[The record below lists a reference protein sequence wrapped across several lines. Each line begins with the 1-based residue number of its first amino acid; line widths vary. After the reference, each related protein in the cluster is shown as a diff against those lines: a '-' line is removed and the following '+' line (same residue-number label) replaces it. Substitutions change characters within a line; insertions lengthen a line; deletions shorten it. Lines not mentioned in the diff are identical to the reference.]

1 MNNEDRREQFE
12 RLKVQLQN
20 CRECRQQIKDEPRP
34 VFQGNL
40 DSKIFQISQAPSRR
54 VMETGLPFNDASGK
68 KLKQEWYQITDAE
81 FYDPALFYIAS
92 IARCYPGKAK
102 GSGDL
107 RPPKQCAELYLRRE
121 LELVQPQ
128 RIILIG
134 SYAAQWFYPEL
145 ALEELIFQTQSFRG
159 IPVFTLPH
167 PSPLNR
173 KWLKDHPDFEQRR
186 MPEIRAQ
193 IHAVI
198 RKRG

>member
-1 MNNEDRREQFE
+1 M
-12 RLKVQLQN
+12 
-20 CRECRQQIKDEPRP
+20 KDEPHP
-34 VFQGNL
+34 IFQGSL

-68 KLKQEWYQITDAE
+68 KLKQEWYQITDE
-81 FYDPALFYIAS
+81 QFYDPRLFYIAS

-107 RPPKQCAELYLRRE
+107 RPPKHCAQLYLQRE

-128 RIILIG
+128 RIVLIG
-134 SYAAQWFYPEL
+134 SYAAQWLFPEL
-145 ALEELIFQTQSFRG
+145 SLEDLIFQTQDFRG

-173 KWLKDHPDFEQRR
+173 KWLKDHPDFELRR

-193 IHAVI
+193 IHAAI
-198 RKRG
+198 RKGE

>member
-1 MNNEDRREQFE
+1 M
-12 RLKVQLQN
+12 
-20 CRECRQQIKDEPRP
+20 IPRC
-34 VFQGNL
+34 FIL
-40 DSKIFQISQAPSRR
+40 LRS
-54 VMETGLPFNDASGK
+54 
-68 KLKQEWYQITDAE
+68 
-81 FYDPALFYIAS
+81 
-92 IARCYPGKAK
+92 PGVIPDKAK

-134 SYAAQWFYPEL
+134 SYAAQWLYPEL
-145 ALEELIFQTQSFRG
+145 ALEELIFHTQSFRG